1 MKTPP
6 KKTNITSSKLFA
18 ETDTPDDFA
27 TRVLNWFDQHGRH
40 DLPWQVIN
48 DPYKVWVSEIMLQQT
63 QVKTVLNYFD
73 RFMARF
79 PTVESLA
86 QVGWEEVAPFWAG
99 LGYYARARNLH
110 KAAQQVVAHGHF
122 PTTLDGW
129 MALSGIGRST
139 AGALMSLGLQQYGV
153 IMDGNVKRVLTRH
166 QAIEGDSQSSAIVAQ
181 LWQLA
186 EQFTP
191 HTRHANYT
199 QAMMDLGAT
208 LCTTKK
214 PLCIYCPLQ
223 ADCQAYAQNRVL
235 DFPQKKPKK
244 VVPQKQAYVL
254 IVQHADT
261 GQWLW
266 QQRPSEGLWGGLYCL
281 PIVDQAELDQFQT
294 QFERQFSRTL
304 PIIKHSF
311 THFTWFL
318 TPQIF
323 VVSATQATQLEQQI
337 VGSQWLDE
345 HAAIAKGLPKAML
358 KMLAQYHA
366 GSS

>member
-1 MKTPP
+1 MNNSDNAT
-6 KKTNITSSKLFA
+6 
-18 ETDTPDDFA
+18 FA
-27 TRVLNWFDQHGRH
+27 TRILDWYQLHGRKT
-40 DLPWQVIN
+40 LPWQQEKT
-48 DPYKVWVSEIMLQQT
+48 PYRVWLSEIMLQQT
-63 QVKTVLNYFD
+63 QVATVIPYYQ

-79 PTVESLA
+79 PDVLA
-86 QVGWEEVAPFWAG
+86 LADAPIDEVLHHWTG

-181 LWQLA
+181 LWDLA
-186 EQFTP
+186 EQLTP
-191 HTRHANYT
+191 SMRNANYT

-254 IVQHADT
+254 IAQHADT

-266 QQRPSEGLWGGLYCL
+266 QQRASEGLWGGLYCL

-294 QFERQFSRTL
+294 QFKRQFSQTL

-323 VVSATQATQLEQQI
+323 VVTATQATQLEQQI

-358 KMLAQYHA
+358 KLLAQYHA

>member
-1 MKTPP
+1 M
-6 KKTNITSSKLFA
+6 TSPTSFA
-18 ETDTPDDFA
+18 ETAASDDFA
-27 TRVLNWFDQHGRH
+27 TRVLTWFDQHGRH
-40 DLPWQVIN
+40 DLPWQVTD

-86 QVGWEEVAPFWAG
+86 QVNWEEVAPFWAG

-110 KAAQQVVAHGHF
+110 KAAQQVVADGGF
-122 PTTLDGW
+122 PQSLDGW
-129 MALSGIGRST
+129 IALSGIGRST

-166 QAIEGDSQSSAIVAQ
+166 QAIEGDSQSSAVVAK
-181 LWQLA
+181 LWHLA
-186 EQFTP
+186 EQLTP
-191 HTRHANYT
+191 QVRTPSYT

-214 PLCIYCPLQ
+214 PLCIYCPVQ

-235 DFPQKKPKK
+235 DFPQKKAKK
-244 VVPQKQAYVL
+244 TVPQKNAHVL
-254 IVQHADT
+254 VIQHADT

-281 PIVDQAELDQFQT
+281 PIVDQAELDQLQA
-294 QFERQFSRTL
+294 QFELPPSQTL
-304 PIIKHSF
+304 PIVKHSF

-318 TPQIF
+318 SPQKFIA
-323 VVSATQATQLEQQI
+323 SNIQAATLQQHI
-337 VGSQWLDE
+337 TGSQWLDE

-358 KMLAQYHA
+358 TVLAQYHA
-366 GSS
+366 GSG